1 MSKESAK
8 VAPLV
13 CASVT
18 LPPNHGDIHNWMDT
32 SLPHV
37 KVFYDL
43 YGSNLASTPE
53 QKTTTYIQIPSST
66 LAALC
71 KATTE
76 LHSMFVKATEHVCR
90 TPELWPAFGFPSQ
103 YWPRA
108 LASFFTGDKVI
119 SGRFDFSVTPEHGIK
134 CFEYNADSASCLMEC
149 GHVQASWSKAVGIG
163 DIGVDAGIGCEE
175 RLVNAWHLLNLP
187 KESFIHFLH
196 DDIGEERYHAL
207 YMLHAAQKA
216 GFVGKLYS
224 SVDNFTFD
232 ETGHILDDEKRLVK
246 YVWKTWSSTTLLS
259 QWNGEHLRR
268 SGQVRLID
276 VCLSEDV
283 IVFEPWWSAIPA
295 NKAILPVLSEMF
307 PDHPNLLYSSWE
319 VTDRLKKTG
328 YVAKPVS
335 GKGGENIILYN
346 PVTAKGPE
354 VIDSA
359 DGRFK
364 NCLCMY
370 QELCKLPVIN
380 GEYVQVNAFS
390 VAGHYA
396 GAVVRADKGPIITYE
411 SHIVALRVVD
421 DGSGTPL
428 PTDEI
433 VNPYHHRR
441 YILEKEPETVMPI
454 EIVEEMDGTGP
465 DTQAGQ
471 PAPFGAVMG
480 YAPDGIPAYSCDYD
494 TADKTVYTSRVHY
507 RHQVGKFYYGFRYQC
522 VEFAR
527 RWLIHATGVTFG
539 DVGMAYEIFDMSHA
553 IRVKDEEKVPW
564 TNIPNGSSER
574 PVPGAVLIWNEGGEF
589 RWTGHVAIVVDVSDE
604 WVRVAEQ
611 NVDDTYWPR
620 GQNWARQLAVE
631 YDKAKGTYFIH
642 EVDGSIKGWKNPP
655 NAFVRDPIP
664 LPNESAPL

>member
-1 MSKESAK
+1 MSKEVAT

-13 CASVT
+13 GTSVT
-18 LPPNHGDIHNWMDT
+18 LAPQNANVHSWMNDH
-32 SLPHV
+32 LPHV
-37 KVFYDL
+37 KMYFDI
-43 YGSNLASTPE
+43 YGSNLLDSLD
-53 QKTTTYIQIPSST
+53 QKTATYIQIPSST
-66 LAALC
+66 HAALH
-71 KATTE
+71 KATTK

-90 TPELWPAFGFPSQ
+90 TPELWSTFGFPSQ

-246 YVWKTWSSTTLLS
+246 YVWKTWSYTTLLS

-276 VCLSEDV
+276 VCLSEEV

-307 PDHPNLLYSSWE
+307 PDHSNLLYSSWE

-335 GKGGENIILYN
+335 GRGGENLEMH
-346 PVTAKGPE
+346 TAE
-354 VIDSA
+354 SELVA
-359 DGRFK
+359 TMDGRFT
-364 NCLCMY
+364 NNRYVY

-428 PTDEI
+428 HTTEI
-433 VNPYHHRR
+433 VNPYHQMR
-441 YILEKEPETVMPI
+441 YIPEKEREMVMPI
-454 EIVEEMDGTGP
+454 D
-465 DTQAGQ
+465 
-471 PAPFGAVMG
+471 
-480 YAPDGIPAYSCDYD
+480 
-494 TADKTVYTSRVHY
+494 
-507 RHQVGKFYYGFRYQC
+507 
-522 VEFAR
+522 
-527 RWLIHATGVTFG
+527 
-539 DVGMAYEIFDMSHA
+539 
-553 IRVKDEEKVPW
+553 
-564 TNIPNGSSER
+564 
-574 PVPGAVLIWNEGGEF
+574 
-589 RWTGHVAIVVDVSDE
+589 
-604 WVRVAEQ
+604 
-611 NVDDTYWPR
+611 
-620 GQNWARQLAVE
+620 
-631 YDKAKGTYFIH
+631 
-642 EVDGSIKGWKNPP
+642 
-655 NAFVRDPIP
+655 
-664 LPNESAPL
+664 